1 MIFVEKWARSGHS
14 FLQFFSYWY
23 DSSIV
28 HWCISSFAFLS
39 LLRWLVQDVDIRST
53 WITNRKQVSQP
64 VCHNIASMQDLNR
77 RIRYSG
83 RQNNLSICIKSRG
96 RVWIA
101 VQLDKVQSPF
111 PKNGR
116 CWSVWLS
123 SPLQPWAF
131 SFISLTK
138 TLFPRQLTTA
148 INWLVAAVSDCVTL
162 SSSSATGPL
171 PPVISSGMVP
181 EICSRLFCIPLCL

>member
-1 MIFVEKWARSGHS
+1 MWTFGRHGSQIGNKFHYLSVTTSHPCRISTGESDVVGDKTIF
-14 FLQFFSYWY
+14 
-23 DSSIV
+23 
-28 HWCISSFAFLS
+28 
-39 LLRWLVQDVDIRST
+39 
-53 WITNRKQVSQP
+53 P
-64 VCHNIASMQDLNR
+64 
-77 RIRYSG
+77 
-83 RQNNLSICIKSRG
+83 ICIKSRG

-101 VQLDKVQSPF
+101 VQLDKVQSAF

-181 EICSRLFCIPLCL
+181 EICSRLFASLSACKAQQAVVGMN